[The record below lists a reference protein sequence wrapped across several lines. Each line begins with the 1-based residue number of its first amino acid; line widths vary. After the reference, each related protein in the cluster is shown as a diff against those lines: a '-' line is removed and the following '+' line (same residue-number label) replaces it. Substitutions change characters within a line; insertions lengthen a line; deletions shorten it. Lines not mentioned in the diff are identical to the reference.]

1 MSAFEGYKQLLIG
14 GLSGNSLVGLN
25 FQSRWSQTD
34 VNLYSQFCSPP
45 QQLFPKT
52 TSHWHPPFPP
62 APCSRPLFFKI
73 DLVFV
78 VLIRLSLPE
87 GPREQPQRNTAWKD
101 RTHNPCYQGGC
112 HLACR
117 STNSFNTMG
126 AIIHLNI
133 DFPPKIWSPAFLYQS
148 HLPWLKGFI
157 CFKATQWVH
166 TPLPAFWIYKWEG
179 ALWESKR
186 ASKHCRGKLTQQL
199 QEATRNEP
207 NLLHFHFALWIN

>member
-133 DFPPKIWSPAFLYQS
+133 DMISCIPISVSLALAKRL
-148 HLPWLKGFI
+148 HLFQGNTMS
-157 CFKATQWVH
+157 AH
-166 TPLPAFWIYKWEG
+166 TP
-179 ALWESKR
+179 
-186 ASKHCRGKLTQQL
+186 ASFLDL
-199 QEATRNEP
+199 QMRRC
-207 NLLHFHFALWIN
+207 FAGE